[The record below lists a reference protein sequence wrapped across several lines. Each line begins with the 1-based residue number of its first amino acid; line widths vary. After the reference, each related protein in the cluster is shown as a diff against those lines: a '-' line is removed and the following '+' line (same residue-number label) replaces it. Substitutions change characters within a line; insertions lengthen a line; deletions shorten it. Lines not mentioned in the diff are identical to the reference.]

1 MWALFHGPGGVLN
14 KIIKITKEP
23 LYAKKRC
30 YNVQTTG
37 LTMFLNNKIIANLN
51 WSLNGV
57 QDLFNVN
64 KQKAVKNEIKRSYKT
79 SLILFLTYL
88 LSYHYRNLNI

>member
-1 MWALFHGPGGVLN
+1 MGLVSWAWWGFKQNN
-14 KIIKITKEP
+14 KKNQR
-23 LYAKKRC
+23 ASVCKKRC
-30 YNVQTTG
+30 HNAQTTG

-64 KQKAVKNEIKRSYKT
+64 KQKAVKNETKRSYKT
-79 SLILFLTYL
+79 SIILFLTYL
-88 LSYHYRNLNI
+88 LSYYYRNLNI

>member
-1 MWALFHGPGGVLN
+1 MGLVSWAWWGFKQN
-14 KIIKITKEP
+14 KKNNQR
-23 LYAKKRC
+23 ASVCKKRC
-30 YNVQTTG
+30 HNAQTTG

-79 SLILFLTYL
+79 SIILFLTYL
-88 LSYHYRNLNI
+88 LSYYYRNLNI